1 MEIGL
6 KTSQFENIST
16 DLAKLLEKIA
26 PGLII
31 SENTFPL

>member
-1 MEIGL
+1 MDIGL
-6 KTSQFENIST
+6 KTSQFKNIST
-16 DLAKLLEKIA
+16 DLAKLVKKIA